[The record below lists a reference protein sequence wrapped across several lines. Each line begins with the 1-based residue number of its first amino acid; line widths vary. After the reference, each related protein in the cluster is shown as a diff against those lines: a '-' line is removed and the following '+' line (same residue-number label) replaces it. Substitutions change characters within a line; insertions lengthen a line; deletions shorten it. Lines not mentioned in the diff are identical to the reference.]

1 MENNT
6 IFMAPEE
13 SERTQRTVKNIAR
26 LREEQIG
33 QSREPIDPK
42 SLIEQAISTSLI
54 QEMSSAA
61 FGFGL
66 PRKPRETMVTY
77 GIGKQYL
84 PSTAKLAD
92 LQPMTIK
99 DLRME
104 THHRGFFLS
113 LRRVS
118 PVSILQA
125 SSWTVVKCQSSDE
138 VERLEVFLHTSQY
151 GNNTLEIASDLVIK
165 EPYYTLNAQGECT
178 IRIDHPS
185 DLMIIAISEN
195 PESWRNMEQYSGRSD
210 FVSPGEY
217 KRKGND
223 ALLRK
228 KNYAEAYFWYTE
240 GLECLKSGEDC
251 ETVRKDLHR
260 NRAHVNL
267 QLQRFDEAIS
277 DALNSLTSNGG
288 EAKALKS
295 LDAKAYNRAGIA
307 AYSQGEFLK
316 ARRYFEQQE
325 RLQPDDQQ
333 PKLHL
338 RRIDARLRE
347 EANGT
352 YNMSKIVSNLSK
364 TGGRPDAASYRGPTE
379 IKNSPGAGRGLFAT
393 RDVETNEIM
402 LCERAFCAA
411 WSHES
416 ETFTALACDLRED
429 AAIKVFPAGLHKAVV
444 KKLLNNPSQVEKVL
458 HLHGDYHG
466 LRGKLQEVD
475 GSPVI
480 DTFQIHDIVQRNAFG
495 LGQQTKDEDVSNAST
510 GLWIRASY
518 INHSCIPNTKKDF
531 VGDLIIFRAT
541 RRIAA
546 GEEITH
552 SYDESSDY
560 GARKANIR
568 RTWNFECRCQLCL
581 VEGAESED
589 VKERRRQ
596 AEEKTR
602 SFAETNNPS
611 GTSRVMMRKAKMLRQ
626 ILNETYDE
634 RSYKGLPRRAL
645 AVIDEW
651 LRLASTS

>member
-1 MENNT
+1 MSNNT
-6 IFMAPEE
+6 IFMSHEE
-13 SERTQRTVKNIAR
+13 SERIQRTIKDLAR
-26 LREEQIG
+26 LREQQTS
-33 QSREPIDPK
+33 QSREPTDPK
-42 SLIEQAISTSLI
+42 SLIEQAISTSLM

-61 FGFGL
+61 FGLGA
-66 PRKPRETMVTY
+66 PRKTREVMVAY
-77 GIGKQYL
+77 GIGKQYP
-84 PSTAKLAD
+84 PSTAKIAD
-92 LQPMTIK
+92 LQPMAIK

-104 THHRGFFLS
+104 THHRGSFLA

-118 PVSILQA
+118 PVCILQA
-125 SSWTVVKCQSSDE
+125 SSWAVVKGQSSDE

-151 GNNTLEIASDLVIK
+151 GSNTLEIASDLVIK

-185 DLMIIAISEN
+185 DLMVIAISES
-195 PESWRNMEQYSGRSD
+195 PESWRDKGRHSGRPD
-210 FVSPGEY
+210 LVSPSDY
-217 KRKGND
+217 KMKGND
-223 ALLRK
+223 ALLQK
-228 KNYAEAYFWYTE
+228 KNYAGAYFWYTE
-240 GLECLKSGEDC
+240 GLKLLESERGC
-251 ETVRKDLHR
+251 ETVRKDLYR

-277 DALNSLTSNGG
+277 DALNSLTCG
-288 EAKALKS
+288 ETKDLKS

-307 AYSQGEFLK
+307 AYSQGEFLQ

-325 RLQPDDQQ
+325 RLQPDDQK

-338 RRIDARLRE
+338 RRVNARLRE
-347 EANGT
+347 EAEST
-352 YNMSKIVSNLSK
+352 FHMRKIVSNLLK
-364 TGGRPDAASYRGPTE
+364 TGGRPDTASYYGPTE

-393 RDVETNEIM
+393 RDIEPNEIIM
-402 LCERAFCAA
+402 CEKAFCAA
-411 WSHES
+411 WSHET

-444 KKLLNNPSQVEKVL
+444 RKLLNNPSQVEKVL
-458 HLHGDYHG
+458 SLHGDYRG
-466 LRGKLQEVD
+466 LGAKLHEAD

-480 DTFQIHDIVQRNAFG
+480 DTFQVHDIIQRNAFG
-495 LGQQTKDEDVSNAST
+495 LGQQTEDEDVSNAST

-531 VGDLIIFRAT
+531 VGDLIIFRAI

-560 GARKANIR
+560 EARKANIR
-568 RTWNFECRCQLCL
+568 KTWNFECRCQLCL

-589 VKERRRQ
+589 AREQRRQ
-596 AEEKTR
+596 AEEKAN
-602 SFAETNNPS
+602 SFAEASSPY
-611 GTSRVMMRKAKMLRQ
+611 GASRITVSKARMLRQ
-626 ILNETYDE
+626 ALNETYDE
-634 RSYKGLPRRAL
+634 KSYEGVPRRAL

-651 LRLASTS
+651 LRIASTN

>member
-13 SERTQRTVKNIAR
+13 SERTQRIVKDIAR

-66 PRKPRETMVTY
+66 PRKPRETMVAY

-165 EPYYTLNAQGECT
+165 DPYYTLNAQGECT

-316 ARRYFEQQE
+316 ARSYFEQQE

-352 YNMSKIVSNLSK
+352 YNMRKIVSNLSK
-364 TGGRPDAASYRGPTE
+364 TGGRADAASYRGPTE
-379 IKNSPGAGRGLFAT
+379 IKNSSGAGRGLFAN
-393 RDVETNEIM
+393 RDVEINEII
-402 LCERAFCAA
+402 LCEKAFCAA
-411 WSHES
+411 WSHEA

-444 KKLLNNPSQVEKVL
+444 KKLLNNPSQVKKVL
-458 HLHGDYHG
+458 RLHGEYHG
-466 LRGKLQEVD
+466 IGGKLQEVD
-475 GSPVI
+475 GLPVI
-480 DTFQIHDIVQRNAFG
+480 DTFQIHDIIQRNAFG
-495 LGQQTKDEDVSNAST
+495 LGQQTEDEDVSNTST

-589 VKERRRQ
+589 VKKRRRQ